1 MKQICQICKSEET
14 TRSMAMHLKWQHGIK
29 TEEYIKIYGEF
40 RLKNI
45 DNNITLIKSDIKCN
59 ICNESMKHNR
69 QLMYHITK
77 KHKDITKEDYLIK
90 YFYKEKH
97 PICKCGCGGKVTII
111 SYGKINELNGTQYHV
126 DYIKGHWD
134 WVKPNWI
141 EHTQET
147 KDLMR
152 KIKIDKLKED
162 PSSFYQG
169 VSKEE
174 NNLVDFISGLGF
186 DIIQNDR
193 EILNGKELDIL
204 IPSQN
209 TAIEYNGV
217 YYHSDKFKDKN
228 SHLIKIK
235 ECEKKGIRLIHIWE
249 SDWIKINKSFKKLQ
263 QIFKNKNLSLIHI

>member
-1 MKQICQICKSEET
+1 
-14 TRSMAMHLKWQHGIK
+14 
-29 TEEYIKIYGEF
+29 
-40 RLKNI
+40 
-45 DNNITLIKSDIKCN
+45 
-59 ICNESMKHNR
+59 MKHNR

-111 SYGKINELNGTQYHV
+111 PYGKINELNGTQYHV

-147 KDLMR
+147 KNLMR

-169 VSKEE
+169 RISKM
-174 NNLVDFISGLGF
+174 D
-186 DIIQNDR
+186 
-193 EILNGKELDIL
+193 
-204 IPSQN
+204 
-209 TAIEYNGV
+209 
-217 YYHSDKFKDKN
+217 
-228 SHLIKIK
+228 
-235 ECEKKGIRLIHIWE
+235 
-249 SDWIKINKSFKKLQ
+249 
-263 QIFKNKNLSLIHI
+263 